1 MRSLSNNRNN
11 AIGPW
16 YVYAN
21 NGPSNAN
28 GNNWGGRTSPQRGKA
43 MLCQKN
49 LTRCLLN
56 QPLIKGDSGRASA
69 PLRRKARFASQSP
82 LKKRSLVGREWGTFR
97 PLEEMRAEMDAMT
110 GTPGRS
116 AA

>member
-16 YVYAN
+16 YVNAN

-28 GNNWGGRTSPQRGKA
+28 ANNWGCRTSPQRGKA

-56 QPLIKGDSGRASA
+56 QPLIKGDSGRAQK

-82 LKKRSLVGREWGTFR
+82 LKKRSLVGRGETFR
-97 PLEEMRAEMDAMT
+97 PLEEMRAEMDA
-110 GTPGRS
+110 PEGRR